1 MYGSRRGLSCGDGG
15 VSSLRARFR
24 EGWSAIETWVEPK
37 VTVLSTTNDATAGV
51 FLRLEMAMKLSCIS
65 VLHHHVLRTS
75 DMAREEPVRLL
86 IAGGIGVIAQI
97 AIYGLYTDDVA
108 FYLDGYTTSLVQ
120 IVFVAVFMAIIYRPL
135 FYCHA
140 SQITTRQRLFGG
152 LMVTTY
158 FMLTASRLPIP
169 PWPLALCAI
178 AGVTTE
184 RKRAVLLRFLVAG
197 LIIAGGRLVV
207 GDALATSKMGIT
219 FWDQTINQQTLFV
232 IYVLIGGVF
241 TFALFL
247 LAQVRT
253 KRLHTAQF
261 VLNTFVGGSVWIA
274 IIWGFTWI
282 PGLTM
287 GNVRFPTSEVDAG
300 VEVITYVIFA
310 AFLKLI
316 IIATAIE
323 FIKFGHLFNYLAL
336 SASAYMVFPM
346 MTSLALDGI
355 MPMDSIVGL
364 ILLVFGILI
373 SMMLVLFCEPAPYLV
388 TEAHVDL
395 SCDECRRSKTW
406 LGCMHAPS
414 FVWGSTPHAM
424 PPSATED
431 EEEDERNSHPLET
444 LPVQFTLDDADEE
457 TQTRALPHRGTSER
471 NVFDV
476 LGEATLEPPLQ
487 LTADSGV

>member
-1 MYGSRRGLSCGDGG
+1 M
-15 VSSLRARFR
+15 
-24 EGWSAIETWVEPK
+24 T
-37 VTVLSTTNDATAGV
+37 
-51 FLRLEMAMKLSCIS
+51 
-65 VLHHHVLRTS
+65 
-75 DMAREEPVRLL
+75 REEPVRLL
-86 IAGGIGVIAQI
+86 ISGGIGVIAQI

-120 IVFVAVFMAIIYRPL
+120 IVFMAIFMAIIYRPL
-135 FYCHA
+135 FYCHT
-140 SQITTRQRLFGG
+140 SQITTKQRLFGG

-178 AGVTTE
+178 AGGTTE
-184 RKRAVLLRFLVAG
+184 RKRAVLLRFIVAG
-197 LIIAGGRLVV
+197 LIITGSRLVV

-219 FWDQTINQQTLFV
+219 FWDQTISPPTLFV
-232 IYVLIGGVF
+232 IYTLIGGVF
-241 TFALFL
+241 TIALFL

-253 KRLHTAQF
+253 QRMHTAQL
-261 VLNTFVGGSVWIA
+261 VMNTFAGGSIWIA

-287 GNVRFPTSEVDAG
+287 GNVRFPSEVDASM
-300 VEVITYVIFA
+300 EVVSYVLFS

-323 FIKFGHLFNYLAL
+323 FIKFGHLFDYLAL
-336 SASAYMVFPM
+336 SAFSYMVFPM
-346 MTSLALDGI
+346 MTSLSLNGN
-355 MPMDSIVGL
+355 MPMESIVGL

-373 SMMLVLFCEPAPYLV
+373 SMTLILFCEPAPYLI

-406 LGCMHAPS
+406 LGFMHAPA
-414 FVWGSTPHAM
+414 FLWGTTAHAM
-424 PPSATED
+424 PPSAAEDQED
-431 EEEDERNSHPLET
+431 EDHEEDNPHSHIS
-444 LPVQFTLDDADEE
+444 LPIHFTLDDSDED
-457 TQTRALPHRGTSER
+457 TLTRSLPRHMTSER

-476 LGEATLEPPLQ
+476 LGEPTLEPPFQ
-487 LTADSGV
+487 IDTNTGV